1 MVKKSLFVLLA
12 VLFAAIPLTAQG
24 GWIKNYGDE
33 YYDETGRMVQETTD
47 GGYVVF
53 GNVSS
58 GAGSRDMWLVK
69 TDAQGDTQ
77 WTRVYGA
84 EAPEYCYSGQETA
97 EGGYILAGFT
107 QSFGAGNTDIWLVK
121 TDAVGDTQWTKT
133 YGGPEDQWATYVG
146 QTLDGGYMIIGETE
160 SFGPCDDGNIWVI
173 KTDSKGDTLI
183 THFYGDTLYND
194 LHCANRSTPGHY
206 VMVGAI
212 WSVSDEYYSMI
223 EIDWEGYEWSSYPY
237 DPRGYTPTIITHVQL
252 GHAGHVL
259 SGGAYHIDDV
269 SGGPALW
276 ISELSIID
284 GYEIW
289 SARYG
294 GYDSEVFE
302 VGNCIRQTT
311 DSGYIV
317 ASNYWTLIKTDK
329 VGDSLWTRTYEGY
342 PKYVLPT
349 SDSGY
354 LVTGLRDGDL
364 WLLKT
369 DANGDTVTVGV
380 EEQVIDPPVEWS
392 VVSPIG
398 GRIRLRY
405 TNCPQGFHAEV
416 FNATGRKVDEVH
428 ATESSGM
435 IIWGRCYGPGVY
447 FIRSTSA
454 RSSSTQKV
462 LLLR

>member
-1 MVKKSLFVLLA
+1 MKRFPVLVIVTLL
-12 VLFAAIPLTAQG
+12 VAILQPIHAGWTRTYG
-24 GWIKNYGDE
+24 GVEMEWGGKLLE
-33 YYDETGRMVQETTD
+33 CPD
-47 GGYVVF
+47 GNYVVL
-53 GNVSS
+53 
-58 GAGSRDMWLVK
+58 GATASYEAGKGAIWLLK
-69 TDAQGDTQ
+69 INEEGDTL
-77 WTRVYGA
+77 WTRT
-84 EAPEYCYSGQETA
+84 YSGDSADSPAWFEETSDS
-97 EGGYILAGFT
+97 GYIIVGNT
-107 QSFGAGNTDIWLVK
+107 RSFGAEDVDIWLIK
-121 TDAVGDTQWTKT
+121 TDRNGDTLWTKT

-194 LHCANRSTPGHY
+194 LDCANRSTPGHY

-223 EIDWEGYEWSSYPY
+223 EIDWEGHEWSSYPY

-276 ISELSIID
+276 ISEASLRD
-284 GYEIW
+284 GYEVW

-342 PKYVLPT
+342 PKYVLST

-392 VVSPIG
+392 VLSPIG
-398 GRIRLRY
+398 RRIRLRY
-405 TNCPQGFHAEV
+405 TNYPQGFHAEV
-416 FNATGRKVDEVH
+416 FNATGQKVDELH
-428 ATESSGM
+428 ATGAFGT
-435 IIWGRCYGPGVY
+435 ITWGKGHSPGVY
-447 FIRSTSA
+447 FIRDVWESGVTK
-454 RSSSTQKV
+454 KV
-462 LLLR
+462 VLVR